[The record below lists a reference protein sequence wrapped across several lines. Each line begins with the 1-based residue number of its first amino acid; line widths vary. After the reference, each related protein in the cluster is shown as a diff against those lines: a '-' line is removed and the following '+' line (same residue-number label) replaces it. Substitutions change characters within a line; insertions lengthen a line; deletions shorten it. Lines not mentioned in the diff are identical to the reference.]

1 MTILYRQYDNKFCRY
16 PLPASPADGISGNLT
31 ILQPGGIMAQKR
43 LEKRK
48 AKRAEKRIAR
58 HERRGGEKRTTKTR
72 QAISKFIVNKR
83 SIVPNIITMS
93 NMTMGFFA
101 IILASRGD
109 DISLALAGIMI
120 FIGTLFDGIDGA
132 VARAMHVESPVGV
145 QLDSLADGI
154 AYGIAPAVIAYNSYL
169 KHLSQNGLLIDSGM
183 LIAVIYPICAIYR
196 LARFNIG
203 AADDDH
209 TGFCGLPSPA
219 AGIIIAC
226 VPVLKISTFM
236 PLFPFTITLPWP
248 VFVSIYVIVGLL
260 MVTRI
265 DYSKVFTVIAR
276 KGKVFLVMSLILII
290 LGVALFSVWAVFG
303 ALSIYAVS
311 GILIY
316 IVRLFMRKKRVPQKG

>member
-1 MTILYRQYDNKFCRY
+1 MV
-16 PLPASPADGISGNLT
+16 
-31 ILQPGGIMAQKR
+31 QKR
-43 LEKRK
+43 SEKRK
-48 AKRAEKRIAR
+48 EKRAEKRVAR
-58 HERRGGEKRTTKTR
+58 REKSGGEKRSVKTR
-72 QAISKFIVNKR
+72 RAISNFIINKR

-109 DISLALAGIMI
+109 DLSLALAGIMV
-120 FIGTLFDGIDGA
+120 FLGTLFDGIDGA

-169 KHLSQNGLLIDSGM
+169 KQLSTGGLLIDSGM

-203 AADDDH
+203 ATEDDH
-209 TGFCGLPSPA
+209 TGFSGLPSPA

-226 VPVLKISTFM
+226 VPVLKVPNFM
-236 PLFPFTITLPWP
+236 FIFPFTITLPWP

-276 KGKVFLVMSLILII
+276 KGKIFLILTLIVII
-290 LGVALFSVWAVFG
+290 LGVALFSVWAIFG
-303 ALSIYAVS
+303 ALTVYVIF
-311 GILIY
+311 GIIIY
-316 IVRLFMRKKRVPQKG
+316 IVKLITKKKRVKAAL